1 MNLAGWLATKT
12 PAATAKATGAGT
24 QRKMSRSMKPASP
37 QMKEK
42 RVAATKKRVVESD
55 DEGDGDSDV
64 GDFVTKL
71 PTRKTAPVRK
81 AVVSRS
87 KYIELSSEDEG
98 EDDSVF
104 VDNESS

>member
-1 MNLAGWLATKT
+1 MTTKA

-24 QRKMSRSMKPASP
+24 QRKVSRSMKPASP
-37 QMKEK
+37 KAKEK

-55 DEGDGDSDV
+55 DEGDGDSNFEDIS
-64 GDFVTKL
+64 K
-71 PTRKTAPVRK
+71 PPARKTAPVRK

-98 EDDSVF
+98 DDSMF
-104 VDNESS
+104 VDDED